1 MKEIIM
7 KTSLTLAAVL
17 GVTSAIGAAE
27 LKERHL
33 VTNPINNITTTK
45 ADRAFMTDAA
55 AHIIQQ
61 KLAAVLATQFAS
73 PTNFVETAHA
83 TRDTLEDIHLD
94 LQGLAKKK
102 GVALPLE
109 GSIEY
114 SRHLQKLFAS
124 RSEDIEREY
133 EEYAERNSLRMLE
146 RFYEASRNAEDREVR
161 AFALRYLRPIYGNYQ
176 AATWLDV
183 PSGTAIVNTRPKM
196 PSERVAAMLPPPTAS
211 VTVAASPA
219 R

>member
-1 MKEIIM
+1 MRGIM
-7 KTSLTLAAVL
+7 KTTLTLAMVL
-17 GVTSAIGAAE
+17 CVSSTIGAAE
-27 LKERHL
+27 LAERHL

-45 ADRAFMTDAA
+45 ADREFMTEAA
-55 AHIIQQ
+55 AQIIQQ
-61 KLAAVLATQFAS
+61 RLAAVLATQFAS
-73 PTNFVETAHA
+73 STNFVHAAHT
-83 TRDTLEDIHLD
+83 TRDTLDGIQLD
-94 LQGLAKKK
+94 LEGLARKK
-102 GVALPLE
+102 GVVLPLE

-114 SRHLQKLFAS
+114 SRDLQKLFAS

-133 EEYAERNSLRMLE
+133 EKYAERNSLRMLE
-146 RFYEASRNAEDREVR
+146 QFYRASRKAEDREVR

-183 PSGTAIVNTRPKM
+183 PSGTAIVDARPKM
-196 PSERVAAMLPPPTAS
+196 PSDRVAAMPPPPTAS